1 MKTSLRHLSPCDL
14 LIVEGFKYAPIP
26 KLKMWRAETGES
38 LLNDP
43 HFVAIAT
50 DAKVD
55 AQHGARSA
63 HADAVA
69 AFVVSHLELA

>member
-1 MKTSLRHLSPCDL
+1 
-14 LIVEGFKYAPIP
+14 
-26 KLKMWRAETGES
+26 MWRAETGES
-38 LLNDP
+38 LLHLNDP

-55 AQHGARSA
+55 AASGARSN